1 MRFRHTLDQ
10 FAGRPWWVS
19 TLGSATVVAYVLALF
34 YVGGVDAGRS
44 AWLFVGGVLG
54 GLVAGFAL
62 GTNVYDGM
70 AAGLRAGAYGV
81 GALTVVATA
90 AFLVIWQTPSG
101 EPFFYWASFYGLVGA
116 VLFVPIFG
124 FVGLVSG
131 ALGVVLRRW
140 TLPDHLNPRAY

>member
-1 MRFRHTLDQ
+1 MRVRYTVDQ
-10 FAGRPWWVS
+10 FVGEPWWVS
-19 TLGSATVVAYVLALF
+19 TLGAATVVVYVLTLF
-34 YVGGVDAGRS
+34 YVGGLDAARS
-44 AWLFVGGVLG
+44 AWLFVGGLLG

-81 GALTVVATA
+81 AALTVVATA
-90 AFLVIWQTPSG
+90 AFLVLWQTPSG

-116 VLFVPIFG
+116 VLFVPLFG

-131 ALGVVLRRW
+131 ALGVAVRRS
-140 TLPDHLNPRAY
+140 TLPDRLNPRAY